1 MTPPE
6 ALHPAGLGLSAL
18 PDEELEARID
28 RFGQQMLAA
37 DMRFKH
43 THAIEDRA
51 ERDRWWLA
59 KRMCVIERARR
70 RRVAGSIE
78 EEREIQRLKEE
89 NEALRRQIQ
98 GRGNA

>member
-18 PDEELEARID
+18 PDEELDARID
-28 RFGQQMLAA
+28 RFGRQMLAA

-70 RRVAGSIE
+70 RRVAAIDQEEKKLQRLE
-78 EEREIQRLKEE
+78 EENK
-89 NEALRRQIQ
+89 ALRTALK
-98 GRGNA
+98 GKPA